1 MNTELALVTQLG
13 PPEAFYYN
21 CEVNLQLAVE
31 STPTSSAPWCLAV
44 SCRRKNQGNPGG
56 GKKGKKKKEKS
67 SPLDPSV
74 HHTASTMANI
84 SIAAWLL
91 ISLLAALILYN
102 SSSSPASLA

>member
-1 MNTELALVTQLG
+1 MNTELALKTQLG

-67 SPLDPSV
+67 SPLGPLGTP
-74 HHTASTMANI
+74 H
-84 SIAAWLL
+84 SI
-91 ISLLAALILYN
+91 N
-102 SSSSPASLA
+102 HGKHFHRSLAPHLPSGGVGPLQL